1 MEGEKNLTANAN
13 VSISILGVNQTA
25 GAFNQV
31 RNSLNGLNTGT
42 NAVNSTILKNRR
54 IIQGAGMQLSD
65 FSVQVAGG
73 QSAILALTQQLPQ
86 FVQQFGATGGVLA
99 ALITIL
105 GTLWLVLYKTGTS
118 LNSITPIAGVLQ
130 DQVGWL
136 VTAFQAVGAAAIYMA
151 NLVVNNLD
159 RILITA
165 SVVAAWFAYPL
176 VAAFIAARIAAF
188 TLVGAFNAL
197 RAAMIK
203 SLFGLLIVA
212 IGEAIYQMMRL
223 VEATGS
229 VGKAWELLKN
239 VAVEAFGRIGIAF
252 GVVPLAISAG
262 VSEMKV
268 MFLTGLYDMMQA
280 FQDFTWAV
288 AEGMNSLFNM
298 GLSGATIGPI
308 SGGMGQ
314 SDMERA
320 ISGAMLDSA
329 AAQAASAA
337 QIAALTAPMASV
349 TALTDALGTLTDT
362 QYDVRD
368 WFGGVADAA
377 DGGGGGGGPGGG
389 AATAVKAVADAF
401 KDLKESMGSSIET
414 FFMDVTKGTKSVSDA
429 FKVMA
434 SDIIEEMYRVMVV
447 QQWVSSI
454 MKTLSFFIGSPVG
467 STTDILGAVSGARAK
482 GGPVT
487 GGETY
492 LVGEE
497 GPELFTAPKSGQIV
511 PNGAFST
518 GSGSVQTATGG
529 DAPVVIEQH
538 FHMSLGV
545 QQTVQAEVMR
555 MMPMFRRQAEAA
567 IVDAKRRGGATGAQF

>member
-1 MEGEKNLTANAN
+1 LTANAN
-13 VSISILGVNQTA
+13 VSLTVIGVNQTA

-31 RNSLNGLNTGT
+31 RNSLNGLNAGT
-42 NAVNSTILKNRR
+42 NAVNSTMLRNRR

-136 VTAFQAVGAAAIYMA
+136 VTAFQALGQAAIYMA

-176 VAAFIAARIAAF
+176 VAAFVAARIAAF

-203 SLFGLLIVA
+203 SLFGLILIA
-212 IGEAIYQMMRL
+212 IGEVIYQIMRL

-239 VAVEAFGRIGIAF
+239 VAVEAFERIGIAF
-252 GVVPLAISAG
+252 GVVPLAIQAG
-262 VSEMKV
+262 AAEMKV
-268 MFLTGLYDMMQA
+268 IFLTALSDMMQA
-280 FQDFTWAV
+280 FQDFTWSV
-288 AEGMNSLFNM
+288 ADGMNSLFGM
-298 GLSGATIGPI
+298 GLSGAIMGPI

-314 SDMERA
+314 SDMDRA
-320 ISGAMLDSA
+320 ISGAMGDSA

-337 QIAALTAPMASV
+337 QIASLTAPMTSV

-377 DGGGGGGGPGGG
+377 DGGGGGSGGG
-389 AATAVKAVADAF
+389 AAAAVKAVADAF

-447 QQWVSSI
+447 QQWVSQI

-482 GGPVT
+482 GGPVK

-518 GSGSVQTATGG
+518 GSGSGGTGTGG
-529 DAPVVIEQH
+529 SAAPVVIEQH

-545 QQTVQAEVMR
+545 SQTVQAEVMR
-555 MMPMFRRQAEAA
+555 MMPVFRRQAEAA
-567 IVDAKRRGGATGAQF
+567 IIDAKRRGGATGAQF